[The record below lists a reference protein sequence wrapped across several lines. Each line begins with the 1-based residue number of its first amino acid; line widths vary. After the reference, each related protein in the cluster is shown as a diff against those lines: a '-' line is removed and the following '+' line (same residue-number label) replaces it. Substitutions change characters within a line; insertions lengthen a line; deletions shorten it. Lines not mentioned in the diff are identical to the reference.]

1 MRGRRKLGC
10 HIGILIQKYTHT
22 HNACMHVCT
31 HTNHNTNTAI
41 QTQLEHT
48 STATI
53 HAPLLLLYPL
63 ETVHNNYYTKE
74 SYLAVPQQLVSLGR
88 QDLSAS
94 WCDAFDLQYPRK
106 SIAEIC
112 LQ

>member
-1 MRGRRKLGC
+1 
-10 HIGILIQKYTHT
+10 
-22 HNACMHVCT
+22 MHVCT

-63 ETVHNNYYTKE
+63 ETVHNNYYTEEK
-74 SYLAVPQQLVSLGR
+74 SYLAVCKPMYPGFYIGFFGR
-88 QDLSAS
+88 EEDDHVFSKSAQCDIVLLFTLMPIRRGKTAVKGGDLP
-94 WCDAFDLQYPRK
+94 FPPPR
-106 SIAEIC
+106 
-112 LQ
+112 